1 MAQRVRREIKSIL
14 RKGQAEAILIEVN
27 PAVAAL
33 LIGTGGAGLRELER
47 ETGHAIYIRGSTE
60 CHLEKMNLKAIG
72 SREEVEKKARPV
84 QPGQVLDITIEESHV
99 TNPEDGIARVEGYV
113 VDIEGGSRYIGQRVR
128 IQVTGAYRTYA
139 KARVVAVPEVEDAA
153 VPEAP
158 APVGTEQNVTESP
171 PGNGREVRPGT
182 VPPPRSEGRRSGRSG
197 RSGRSRGN
205 GRTEPTP

>member
-1 MAQRVRREIKSIL
+1 MAQRVRREIKAIL

-84 QPGQVLDITIEESHV
+84 QPGQVLDINIEEGHV
-99 TNPEDGIARVEGYV
+99 TNPDDGIARVEGYV
-113 VDIEGGSRYIGQRVR
+113 VDIEGGSRYIGQRVKV
-128 IQVTGAYRTYA
+128 QVTGAYRTYA
-139 KARVVAVPEVEDAA
+139 KARVVAGPETEAA
-153 VPEAP
+153 AAPETIPVSPEAKAGP
-158 APVGTEQNVTESP
+158 ESRPV
-171 PGNGREVRPGT
+171 NGREVRSGGAPAGKT
-182 VPPPRSEGRRSGRSG
+182 EGRRSGRT
-197 RSGRSRGN
+197 GRSRGN
-205 GRTEPTP
+205 GRPDPTP